1 MREPRTLLV
10 LGLLIVVVLLACN
23 KKREGASGEDGGS
36 GTNAGNDA
44 GQYAGGGRPASE
56 HDPCSLLEARDV
68 AEVTGPL
75 AGPPFRTKEGLDD
88 PVPTEDGDA
97 CAYQTPDFRTI
108 IVSITWTD
116 GATALKAFT
125 LPSRMIGGT
134 SGTAETA
141 EDAKNAAKKLLISGV
156 QVEGDWDEAAGF
168 GCCEIYA
175 LRGDSLINFDFR
187 GWGPDT
193 KRAMN
198 ILNKALSRLEHP
210 LSVNGNAG
218 NDAALKRA
226 ALRPQPRSVCA
237 LLSRTEV
244 ESVLGKLAANPH
256 PSSKDPNQDC
266 VYRFIQA
273 ESKESTLKDA
283 PAGFKSFVGALT
295 GGRTGL
301 VQGAVDTAITIKW
314 RGGFRQLSDTGMVA
328 GAVTANYA
336 GLPGMPK
343 RTEGK
348 VEGGPWD
355 EATQNGLN
363 FTAVKKDVA
372 VMIDSEPMLSEEQ
385 VELRRKLVAK
395 LITKL

>member
-1 MREPRTLLV
+1 MRKPRILLTLAI
-10 LGLLIVVVLLACN
+10 LITVVLVACN
-23 KKREGASGEDGGS
+23 KKREGAAGENGSSG
-36 GTNAGNDA
+36 NNPGNKS
-44 GQYAGGGRPASE
+44 GQYAGGGRHASE

-68 AEVTGPL
+68 EAVTGPL

-97 CAYQTPDFRTI
+97 CVYQTPDFRTI

-116 GATALKAFT
+116 GATALRMLKM
-125 LPSRMIGGT
+125 PSAMTSGT

-141 EDAKNAAKKLLISGV
+141 EDAKRAARKLLLNGV
-156 QVEGDWDEAAGF
+156 EIDGDWDEASTF

-187 GWGPDT
+187 GWGPDS
-193 KRAMN
+193 KRAVT
-198 ILNKALSRLEHP
+198 ILNTALPRLEHP
-210 LSVNGNAG
+210 LSANGNAG

-237 LLSRTEV
+237 LLSRAEV
-244 ESVLGKLAANPH
+244 ESVLGKLAADPH

-266 VYRFIQA
+266 VYRFTQA

-314 RGGFRQLSDTGMVA
+314 RGGFRQLSDSGMVA
-328 GAVTANYA
+328 GAVMANYDGMP
-336 GLPGMPK
+336 GLPK
-343 RTEGK
+343 RTQGK

-355 EATQNGLN
+355 EATQNGLG
-363 FTAVKKDVA
+363 FIAVKKDVA
-372 VMIDSEPMLSEEQ
+372 VMIDSEPMLSQEQ

-395 LITKL
+395 LIAKL